1 MAGSIAPRLAY
12 RRWRRQSSRDRPVVE
27 VRPMQGTVLITG
39 SSRGLGFALAETFLA
54 AGFEVIATHRK
65 DACPALDELSQRFPG
80 RLNTLRM
87 DVLDEK
93 SVRQAAEAVKT
104 GRAQLDVLINNAAL
118 CLDVDDSIEDVD
130 LDVIQKQMD
139 ANAYG
144 PLRVTR
150 AFLPLLEKSD
160 RGILVN
166 ISSEAGSVGACWRDT
181 GFGYCMSKAALNMQS
196 RILEKYLAPRGIK
209 VLAVHPGW
217 MQSDMGGPGADIS
230 PAEAAEGILRL
241 VASDN
246 CRDTPMY
253 VVYNGDPYPY

>member
-1 MAGSIAPRLAY
+1 
-12 RRWRRQSSRDRPVVE
+12 
-27 VRPMQGTVLITG
+27 MQGTVLITG

-54 AGFEVIATHRK
+54 AGFDVIATHRK
-65 DACPALDELSQRFPG
+65 DTCPKLDELSQRFPG
-80 RLNTLRM
+80 RLETLRM
-87 DVLDEK
+87 DVLDEN
-93 SVRQAAEAVKT
+93 SVRQAADEVRSSR
-104 GRAQLDVLINNAAL
+104 GRLDVLINNAAL
-118 CLDVDDSIEDVD
+118 CLDVDASIQDHD
-130 LDVIQKQMD
+130 LDAIRQQMD
-139 ANAYG
+139 VNAYG

-150 AFLPLLEKSD
+150 AFLPLLEESD

-241 VASDN
+241 VASEN